1 MTPTT
6 ASLSTLSTS
15 AARRKTVFCFVLI
28 AATLAVYS
36 PALRNGFVNYDDPRY
51 ILDNSHIQSGLNWQS
66 AGWAATAFYK
76 SNWHPLTWI
85 SHAAD
90 ISLFHLN
97 PAGHHAINILLHG
110 LNALILFLLLRN
122 ATGRDWESFFVA
134 ALFALHPV
142 NVESVA
148 WASERKNVLS
158 MFFLLLAFY
167 AYGKYAARP
176 SIFRYSAVALFYALG
191 LAAKPQIITLPF
203 LLLLWD
209 FWPLQR
215 WNPAT
220 DSEPTAGRNSTFSFW
235 RLCAEKIP
243 LLLLSVA
250 SAVITIQAQ
259 TRGGAVQIATA
270 ARRTVA
276 AYPMALR
283 VENAVV
289 AYARYV
295 EMAVWPV
302 GLAPMYPHP
311 GATVSRIS
319 VLFSIFL
326 LSVIT
331 AIVLVARSRR
341 HLPVGWFWFLGSLV
355 PMIGIVQVGGQA
367 MADRYA
373 YLPLVGLFC
382 MLVWGISDSAK
393 QNMVVRSSAT
403 AFAVVILAIFAGLTY
418 RQIEF
423 WRNSETLWNHTLEVT
438 EHNFVA
444 HDSLAEYQLKQGR
457 LALACSHFQAAVNI
471 FADDMPAQVG
481 LAVCAQARNDDPEA
495 IDRYDNVLRRAVE
508 PSIRATAFAN
518 LGSIYRGLG
527 DYRRAKENYDSALQI
542 NPDLP
547 IALVGS
553 GLLAQKGWDYA
564 LAAAQYAHAMRVEP
578 TSVGYLLLA
587 KALRQGGHPAEAAQ
601 AFARAQRL
609 SDSLEDDQRTADA
622 LLGLGTQQDNDAVM
636 LHALVLAAQA
646 FP

>member
-1 MTPTT
+1 MKTDKVTPTT
-6 ASLSTLSTS
+6 STPFALSTFI
-15 AARRKTVFCFVLI
+15 AQRKTIFCFLLI
-28 AATLAVYS
+28 AATLAVYF

-51 ILDNSHIQSGLNWQS
+51 IVDNSHIHSGFTWQS
-66 AGWAATAFYK
+66 IRWAATAFYE

-97 PAGHHAINILLHG
+97 PAGHHAVNIALHA
-110 LNALILFLLLRN
+110 LNALLLFFVLQN
-122 ATGRDWESFFVA
+122 ATRRDWESFFVA

-142 NVESVA
+142 NVESVV

-176 SIFRYSAVALFYALG
+176 CIFRYSAVAIFYALG
-191 LAAKPQIITLPF
+191 LAAKPQIVTLPF

-215 WNPAT
+215 WNPR
-220 DSEPTAGRNSTFSFW
+220 TAPAAMPEGSVASSLW

-250 SAVITIQAQ
+250 SAIITMQAQ
-259 TRGGAVQIATA
+259 TSGGAVQVANA

-276 AYPMALR
+276 AYPIAVRL
-283 VENAVV
+283 ENAVV
-289 AYARYV
+289 AYVRYI
-295 EMAVWPV
+295 EMLFWPA

-311 GATVSRIS
+311 GAALRGAGI
-319 VLFSIFL
+319 LFSIVL

-331 AIVLVARSRR
+331 AIALLAWRCRY
-341 HLPVGWFWFLGSLV
+341 LPVGWFWFFGSLV

-373 YLPLVGLFC
+373 YLPFIGLFC
-382 MLVWGISDSAK
+382 MVVWGISDVINRNVAARESAG
-393 QNMVVRSSAT
+393 
-403 AFAVVILAIFAGLTY
+403 AVLVLVLIVFGALTY
-418 RQIEF
+418 RQIGF
-423 WRNSETLWNHTLEVT
+423 WRDSETLWNHTLQVT
-438 EHNFVA
+438 QNNFVA
-444 HDSLAEYQLKQGR
+444 HDSLAEYQLIQGR
-457 LALACSHFQAAVNI
+457 FSAGCSHFRAAVNI
-471 FADDMPAQVG
+471 FADDMPAQEG
-481 LAVCAQARNDDPEA
+481 LAVCAQARNDNREA
-495 IDRYDNVLRRAVE
+495 IDRYDIVLRRAIE

-518 LGSIYRGLG
+518 LSSIYRGLG
-527 DYRRAKENYDSALQI
+527 DYRRAKENCDSALQI

-553 GLLAQKGWDYA
+553 GLLAQKGWDYS

-587 KALRQGGHPAEAAQ
+587 KALQQSGRSAEAAQ
-601 AFARAQRL
+601 ALEQAQRL
-609 SDSLEDDQRTADA
+609 SGNLQDDQKVADD
-622 LLGLGTQQDNDAVM
+622 LLT
-636 LHALVLAAQA
+636 H
-646 FP
+646 